1 MIENKTISKIR
12 YTKNNRIIFI
22 ILCSVIY
29 IAICMLILTNIPIRN
44 EELQGKNIMWGVFHF
59 FYKYNIF
66 GECIYARYVESGTD
80 SREYCGI
87 FAGSEPLDSQKII
100 IIISAILLLI
110 LFFILSFRSVCRKC
124 NIELNKDGI
133 CGKLKYYFSTKSLDI
148 PIEKIDSIYVRDNIF
163 DKIISGKTIVIKTNS
178 SVIRVSCT
186 ANSQEFVDSALTEI
200 KKYKQSVANVNLKQ
214 EENHFDIDVNKFQK
228 LKELLEQGLITQEEF
243 EKKRK
248 ELLDNI

>member
-1 MIENKTISKIR
+1 M
-12 YTKNNRIIFI
+12 
-22 ILCSVIY
+22 
-29 IAICMLILTNIPIRN
+29 
-44 EELQGKNIMWGVFHF
+44 
-59 FYKYNIF
+59 
-66 GECIYARYVESGTD
+66 
-80 SREYCGI
+80 
-87 FAGSEPLDSQKII
+87 
-100 IIISAILLLI
+100 
-110 LFFILSFRSVCRKC
+110 
-124 NIELNKDGI
+124 
-133 CGKLKYYFSTKSLDI
+133 
-148 PIEKIDSIYVRDNIF
+148 RDNIF

>member
-1 MIENKTISKIR
+1 MIENNTISKIR
-12 YTKNNRIIFI
+12 YTKNNKIIYI
-22 ILCSVIY
+22 ILYSVIG
-29 IAICMLILTNIPIRN
+29 IAICMLILANIPIRN
-44 EELQGKNIMWGVFHF
+44 EDRQGEYFHY

-66 GECIYARYVESGTD
+66 GELVRWRFNKYWCYYGFFAE
-80 SREYCGI
+80 REPYI
-87 FAGSEPLDSQKII
+87 REPLKSQKII

-110 LFFILSFRSVCRKC
+110 LLLILSFRSVCRKC